1 MLYNQVHV
9 VKEFLLERHTPASFN
24 SLLVTDLIN
33 TADNNG
39 DMVLHLAAK
48 RNCLEITEL
57 LLSKPGMK
65 VNAVNNEG
73 DTALDILQ
81 QIPAHGNDANVAV
94 DILGQLPAHDNDEYV
109 TVDVIND
116 SWRRMAIIRH
126 LKARK
131 RANPPLLTDMQMKL
145 ITVAGLILTVTF
157 QALLCPPGGLWQDS
171 GRGKH
176 DINHKPGKA
185 IQRETNPGLYK
196 FFMAFNAL
204 GFSGSSA
211 LILITMILRIE
222 KKLYVNSLVVLALIS
237 IHVAFILGLIMIS

>member
-1 MLYNQVHV
+1 MFHV
-9 VKEFLLERHTPASFN
+9 PLQ
-24 SLLVTDLIN
+24 
-33 TADNNG
+33 
-39 DMVLHLAAK
+39 
-48 RNCLEITEL
+48 ITEL

-131 RANPPLLTDMQMKL
+131 RANPPLMTDMQMKL

-171 GRGKH
+171 GRGNH

-222 KKLYVNSLVVLALIS
+222 KQLYVNSLVVLALIS